1 MHHKTYNFYQWH
13 KILLLYH
20 KNYDL
25 LGLTPELPIEWPWQ
39 NFSIQYQYKIT
50 QASNENK
57 EKYQFEDY
65 QLIKYKILQ
74 ANIIRI
80 V

>member
-1 MHHKTYNFYQWH
+1 MFNPW
-13 KILLLYH
+13 
-20 KNYDL
+20 
-25 LGLTPELPIEWPWQ
+25 TPNWVTMAEFLHSV
-39 NFSIQYQYKIT
+39 SIKIT
-50 QASNENK
+50 QTSNENK

-65 QLIKYKILQ
+65 QLIKYKIIQ